1 MLRRTGENE
10 FEEIEANRGLKKE
23 LRRQV
28 THAGSNAKVAMV
40 VALSLLGAG
49 KGEHVR
55 DGFSSL
61 EAAKE
66 TNIEDAG

>member
-1 MLRRTGENE
+1 M
-10 FEEIEANRGLKKE
+10 NRGLKKD

-28 THAGSNAKVAMV
+28 THAGSNAKVAMD
-40 VALSLLGAG
+40 VALSQLGAG
-49 KGEHVR
+49 KRERVR

-61 EAAKE
+61 ETAKE